1 VLRFKPDDWL
11 EGLAR
16 PLLMVDPAA
25 GLYVEGAAPDWR
37 FAAALL
43 FGAVGVVAA
52 RGRLGLSV
60 VQSRGLLSLLVMLY
74 VWTFAIGNGRYFAA
88 GLLLIGPVL
97 LLVWRWLPGT
107 KSFKALALAAVV
119 AAQLYT
125 VQLNH
130 LPNPWGM
137 VQLRDGPALDL
148 APSPLR
154 EQPKVF
160 LTVSGISYSIL
171 VPLFHP
177 QSRWANIAG
186 QRRIEP
192 GLPEHARLQE
202 LLEAPLP
209 KYVIVPTNAGS
220 VAAPSQPS
228 PALRDLLSRSLAV
241 QGLKLGEQRCEIL
254 RSRLVV
260 GPPGEPDGD
269 VPRLGFMICPV
280 VKAAAPIARVQD
292 DEAEM
297 RRLAPVF
304 ERVERQCPRFFPPGG
319 GTDTRADGQMT
330 RHYVATDT
338 RVHIDEET
346 QLLHFRYFRSLNATR
361 LGTVDQVL
369 AGQFEVPCRK
379 LPGRYQPPWDR
390 D

>member
-1 VLRFKPDDWL
+1 MLRFKPDDWL

-52 RGRLGLSV
+52 RGRLGLSG
-60 VQSRGLLSLLVMLY
+60 VQARAVLSLLVMLY
-74 VWTFAIGNGRYFAA
+74 IWTFAIGNGRYFAA

-97 LLVWRWLPGT
+97 LLAWRWLPGT
-107 KSFKALALAAVV
+107 RPFKALALVAVV
-119 AAQLYT
+119 VAQLYT

-130 LPNPWGM
+130 RPNPWGL
-137 VQLRDGPALDL
+137 VQLRDGPPLDL
-148 APSPLR
+148 APSALR
-154 EQPKVF
+154 EQPAVF
-160 LTVSGISYSIL
+160 LTISGISYSIL

-192 GLPEHARLQE
+192 GLPEHARLQP

-209 KYVIVPTNAGS
+209 KYVIVP
-220 VAAPSQPS
+220 VIPRPDAAPLPPS
-228 PALRDLLSRSLAV
+228 PAVLDLLSRSLAV
-241 QGLKLGEQRCEIL
+241 QGLTLGPQRCELL
-254 RSRLVV
+254 RSRMVM
-260 GPPGEPDGD
+260 GPPGEPEAGA
-269 VPRLGFMICPV
+269 PQPGFMACPV
-280 VKAAAPIARVQD
+280 VKADAPIELVQED
-292 DEAEM
+292 LADR

-304 ERVERQCPRFFPPGG
+304 ERVERECPRFFPPGG

-338 RVHIDEET
+338 RIHIDLET

-361 LGTVDQVL
+361 LGSVDDVM
-369 AGQFEVPCRK
+369 AGRFEVPCRK
-379 LPGRYQPPWDR
+379 LPGRYQPPWER

>member
-1 VLRFKPDDWL
+1 
-11 EGLAR
+11 
-16 PLLMVDPAA
+16 MVDPAA

-52 RGRLGLSV
+52 RWRLGLSA
-60 VQSRGLLSLLVMLY
+60 VQTRVLLSLLVMLY
-74 VWTFAIGNGRYFAA
+74 VWTFAIGNGRYFAG

-97 LLVWRWLPGT
+97 VMSWRWMPGT
-107 KSFKALALAAVV
+107 RSFKALALAAVV
-119 AAQLYT
+119 AAQLFA

-130 LPNPWGM
+130 RPNPWGL

-154 EQPKVF
+154 ERPAVF
-160 LTVSGISYSIL
+160 LTISGISYSIL

-192 GLPEHARLQE
+192 GLPEQARLQE
-202 LLEAPLP
+202 LLSASLP
-209 KYVIVPTNAGS
+209 MYVIVPMSLGS
-220 VAAPSQPS
+220 AASQSQPG
-228 PALRDLLSRSLAV
+228 PALRGLIARSLAM
-241 QGLKLGEQRCEIL
+241 QGLELGPPGCEFL
-254 RSRLVV
+254 RSHLVV
-260 GPPGEPDGD
+260 GPPGESAANAP
-269 VPRLGFMICPV
+269 PLGFTACPV
-280 VKAAAPIARVQD
+280 QRAAAPIAEVQA
-292 DEAEM
+292 DEAER

-319 GTDTRADGQMT
+319 GTDTRAEGQLT

-338 RVHIDEET
+338 RIHLDEDT
-346 QLLHFRYFRSLNATR
+346 RLLYFRYFRSLNMTR
-361 LGTVDQVL
+361 LGTVDEVL
-369 AGQFEVPCRK
+369 AGRFEVPCRK